1 VRERQAAEVNRML
14 DARHQ
19 GVLRAIVLDY
29 IRTAE
34 PVGSRTISRR
44 YGFSLSPAT
53 IRTAMAD
60 LEELGYVA
68 QPHTS
73 AGRIPTDRGYRF
85 YVDALMDRP
94 QLSQAEVQRIVQHV
108 APSAGEVEELLREAG
123 RLLSVLSPYVAV
135 VLAPRL
141 QESQFRRVE
150 FVSLARDRVLAILM
164 ADGDLLH
171 HKVVPVDEA
180 MTQEE
185 LDRIARHLTDLLQ
198 GRSLQEVRDLL
209 LLQMAEEKAQY
220 DRMLARAIRLGAMAL
235 EADPEA
241 DVYVVGAARIADQ
254 PEFADVAKM
263 KALFAAFE
271 EKSKLVKIL
280 NQCLT
285 EADFKI
291 FIGSEIPVREIQGL
305 SVIAAPYRRGDRLLG
320 VLGVL
325 GPTRMDYGRA
335 LALVETTARLLSRAL
350 TKRAE

>member
-1 VRERQAAEVNRML
+1 ML
-14 DARHQ
+14 NARHQ
-19 GVLRAIVLDY
+19 DVLRAIVLDY

-34 PVGSRTISRR
+34 PVGSRTVSRL

-53 IRTAMAD
+53 IRTTMAD

-94 QLSQAEVQRIVQHV
+94 QLSQAEVQRIVQRV
-108 APSAGEVEELLREAG
+108 EPSAGEVEGMLREAG
-123 RLLSVLSPYVAV
+123 KLLSALSPYVAV

-150 FVSLARDRVLAILM
+150 LVSVARDRVLVILM
-164 ADGDLLH
+164 GDAGLVH
-171 HKVVPVDEA
+171 HKVVVVDEA

-185 LDRIARHLTDLLQ
+185 LDRIARYLTDLLQ
-198 GRSLQEVRDLL
+198 GNSLQEVRDLL
-209 LLQMAEEKAQY
+209 LKQMAEEKAQY
-220 DRMLARAIRLGAMAL
+220 DRMLARALCLGAKAL
-235 EADPEA
+235 EAEPEA
-241 DVYVVGAARIADQ
+241 DVYVAGAAHIADQ

-263 KALFAAFE
+263 KSLFAAFE

-280 NQCLT
+280 NECLT
-285 EADFKI
+285 GEDFKI
-291 FIGSEIPVREIQGL
+291 FIGSEIPGRVIQGL

-350 TKRAE
+350 TNRAE

>member
-1 VRERQAAEVNRML
+1 ML
-14 DARHQ
+14 NARHQ

-34 PVGSRTISRR
+34 PVGSRTISRH

-53 IRTAMAD
+53 IRSAMAD

-94 QLSQAEVQRIVQHV
+94 QLSHAELQRIERHV
-108 APSAGEVEELLREAG
+108 GPAGEVEEMLREAG
-123 RLLSVLSPYVAV
+123 KLLSALSPYVAV
-135 VLAPRL
+135 VMTPRL

-150 FVSLARDRVLAILM
+150 FVASARDRVLAILL
-164 ADGDLLH
+164 ADTGLVH
-171 HKVVPVDEA
+171 HKVIAVDEP
-180 MTQEE
+180 MEQDE
-185 LDRIARHLTDLLQ
+185 LDRIARYLTDLLQ
-198 GRSLQEVRDLL
+198 GRSLREVRDLL

-220 DRMLARAIRLGAMAL
+220 DRILARAIRLAARAL
-235 EADPEA
+235 EGEAEA
-241 DVYVVGAARIADQ
+241 DVFVAGAAHIADQ
-254 PEFADVAKM
+254 PEFADIAKM

-280 NQCLT
+280 NECLT
-285 EADFKI
+285 GDDFTI

-335 LALVETTARLLSRAL
+335 LALVEATAKLLTRAL
-350 TKRAE
+350 TERAA

>member
-1 VRERQAAEVNRML
+1 ML
-14 DARHQ
+14 NARHQ

-53 IRTAMAD
+53 IRTTMAD
-60 LEELGYVA
+60 LEELGYLA

-94 QLSQAEVQRIVQHV
+94 QLSRAEVQRIEQHV
-108 APSAGEVEELLREAG
+108 GPSTGEVEGMLREAG
-123 RLLSVLSPYVAV
+123 KLLSALSPYVAV
-135 VLAPRL
+135 VLAPRI

-150 FVSLARDRVLAILM
+150 FVPLARDQVLVILL
-164 ADGDLLH
+164 ADAELVH
-171 HKVVPVDEA
+171 HKVVAVDEA
-180 MTQEE
+180 MTQDE
-185 LDRIARHLTDLLQ
+185 LDRIARYLTDLLQ
-198 GRSLQEVRDLL
+198 GHSLREVRDLL
-209 LLQMAEEKAQY
+209 LIQMAEEKAQY
-220 DRMLARAIRLGAMAL
+220 DRMLARALRFGARAL
-235 EADPEA
+235 EAEPEG
-241 DVYVVGAARIADQ
+241 DVYVAGAAHIADQ
-254 PEFADVAKM
+254 PEFADIAKM

-280 NQCLT
+280 NECLT
-285 EADFKI
+285 GEDFKI
-291 FIGSEIPVREIQGL
+291 FIGSEIPEREIQGL
-305 SVIAAPYRRGDRLLG
+305 SVIAAPYRRGDRVLG

-335 LALVETTARLLSRAL
+335 VALVETTARLLSRAL